1 MENVLFFR
9 QILSIIYKDQMGEFA
24 LAYWGLKC

>member
-9 QILSIIYKDQMGEFA
+9 QILSIIYKDQMGAFA